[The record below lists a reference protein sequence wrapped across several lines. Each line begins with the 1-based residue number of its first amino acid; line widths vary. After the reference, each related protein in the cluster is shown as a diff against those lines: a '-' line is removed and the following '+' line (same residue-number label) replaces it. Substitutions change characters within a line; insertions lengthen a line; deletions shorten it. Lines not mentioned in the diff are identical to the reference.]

1 LQSRWC
7 STAPTLTD
15 DKVVVYASKEA
26 KKPMRYELTKPVGP
40 GKTNLA
46 EDVSLVQR
54 LLDRQAARTGIVV
67 MQTSR
72 FDRATQYAIETYQ
85 RRVLH
90 MAFADGVVTPGDS
103 TFRQLIMTTP
113 QRLMAGA
120 AGGLILPVRTGGT
133 ELEAE
138 DYASAATILGCE
150 VRVIKA
156 VTKIEAPRGAYDEL
170 GRPSILFERHLFHRF
185 TGGRHDRTAP
195 DISNANRGGYGRY
208 AAQHDR
214 LQRAYALD
222 ASAALRATSWG
233 AFQILGDNYAQ
244 AGFGTVDLF
253 VTAMCQSIQQQ
264 LAAFVAFINFSPSL
278 RRALDQR
285 HWADFARHY
294 NGPAY
299 RANHYD
305 TNLQEAYDAATP

>member
-1 LQSRWC
+1 VLDG
-7 STAPTLTD
+7 THATD
-15 DKVVVYASKEA
+15 HKVVVYASKEA
-26 KKPMRYELTKPVGP
+26 RKPLRYELTKPVGP

-90 MAFADGVVTPGDS
+90 MAFADGVVAPGDLA
-103 TFRQLIMTTP
+103 FRQLTMTTP

-138 DYASAATILGCE
+138 DYASAAITLGCE
-150 VRVIKA
+150 VRAIKA

-170 GRPSILFERHLFHRF
+170 GRPNILFERHLFHRF
-185 TGGRHDRTAP
+185 TGSSYDRTVP

-208 AAQHDR
+208 AAQYGR

-233 AFQILGDNYAQ
+233 AFQILGETYA
-244 AGFGTVDLF
+244 
-253 VTAMCQSIQQQ
+253 Q
-264 LAAFVAFINFSPSL
+264 LAAFVALINFSPSL
-278 RRALDQR
+278 RRALDKR
-285 HWADFARHY
+285 HWADFARLY

-305 TNLQEAYDAATP
+305 TNLQEAYDTATP